1 MKFFNREKEIHKI
14 LSIIEGEP
22 NLIYFI
28 YGSINSGKTALINE
42 IINNRLDKNKYI
54 VFYFDLREIFISKY
68 DDFIEVLFE
77 EYEGDKS
84 PIEVIKAIINDLP
97 SLYGIPIPKN
107 TLNEIFKKKTT
118 KNVFRYITNVLMDI
132 KREGKQPIII
142 IDELQKIGDMKIN
155 GFLIYELFNY
165 FVSLTKHKHL
175 CHVFCLSSDSLFIER
190 VYNEAMLE
198 DRVDYILVD
207 DHRGGYAPS
216 IGILPQIESG
226 VAFGNPAL
234 EYSNRGFASMR
245 GEYILVDDFDKETA
259 LKFMDFLAKE
269 NNMSLTNED
278 KELIYNYVGGKPVL
292 IIKVIDKLRYENL
305 NDILDFMLKDATQK
319 LKYFLEDVKEEDEE
333 LYKKVVDALKLF
345 KEDYEIEDIKIP
357 KKIREFLIKRNIL
370 FLNPIEGILKPQS
383 FLVWNAIKKVL

>member
-1 MKFFNREKEIHKI
+1 LTIIEIKIKFIKFFLVLELDASRFKLNKEVFFMKFFNREKKI
-14 LSIIEGEP
+14 KEVLSIIEGDP
-22 NLIYFI
+22 NLVYFI
-28 YGSINSGKTALINE
+28 YGPINSGKTALINE
-42 IINNRLDKNKYI
+42 IINNRLDKDKYI

-77 EYEGDKS
+77 EYDDDKS

-132 KREGKQPIII
+132 KKEGKQPIII

-190 VYNEAMLE
+190 VYNEAMLYG
-198 DRVDYILVD
+198 RCK
-207 DHRGGYAPS
+207 
-216 IGILPQIESG
+216 
-226 VAFGNPAL
+226 
-234 EYSNRGFASMR
+234 
-245 GEYILVDDFDKETA
+245 YILVDDFDRETA
-259 LKFMDFLAKE
+259 LKFMDFLSEEILNKKLP
-269 NNMSLTNED
+269 NNE
-278 KELIYNYVGGKPVL
+278 KELIYSYVGGKPVD
-292 IIKVIDKLRYENL
+292 IIYIINELRNKELMNIL
-305 NDILDFMLKDATQK
+305 NFMLKEETQK

-333 LYKKVVDALKLF
+333 LYKKVVDALKIF
-345 KEDYEIEDIKIP
+345 KENYEIEDITIP
-357 KKIREFLIKRNIL
+357 KKIREFLVKRNIL
-370 FLNPIEGILKPQS
+370 FLNPIEGTLKPQS
-383 FLVWNAIKKVL
+383 FLIWNAIKEIL